1 MSNIL
6 NEVKND
12 TYESNHI
19 MESNT
24 SRKNLN
30 DREDKTDIKMK
41 KKSLTDNHL
50 ENNLGETNANND
62 INNFDFYCGRK
73 LSLNSYSQNLYI
85 TSSDNMDQDSD
96 NKYVNK
102 IGMNKN
108 SLIHKLNNNSDSTML
123 SARVSNNLFNSND
136 NLKDSIDN
144 AIQLKKKGNEFIN
157 NKNFEKAIECFEAAL
172 STLKKDYNGID
183 FGTKTNID
191 SIRIDCLNN
200 IAICNYIKKEYDK
213 VLSYTQKVRFFL

>member
-12 TYESNHI
+12 TYESNHN
-19 MESNT
+19 MESNI
-24 SRKNLN
+24 SHKNSN
-30 DREDKTDIKMK
+30 DKEDKTDQVMK
-41 KKSLTDNHL
+41 KKSLTDNNL
-50 ENNLGETNANND
+50 ENNLVEPNANND

-157 NKNFEKAIECFEAAL
+157 NKNFEKAIECFETAL

-213 VLSYTQKVRFFL
+213 VLSYTQKVSFF